1 VEETVRH
8 LSIRATFL
16 GVFGLM
22 SLSTVLLVLLTLK
35 LDSAQEDLKSKQ
47 EIRYRSYLLAD
58 ELRQSSD
65 DLTRL
70 ARTYVVT
77 GDPAYEQQ
85 YNDILDI
92 RNGKKPRPQEYYR
105 IYWDFVAADGQKPRP
120 DGATIAL
127 QELMKQA
134 GFTDAEF
141 AKLRE
146 AQANSDALVK
156 TEVIAMNAVKGLFD
170 DGKGNFTVHGA
181 PNHAMARDL
190 MHNAAYHRYKA
201 QIMKP
206 VDEFFVLL
214 DQRTSKAVA
223 EAQETTLWQRLVIA
237 NLIFM
242 ALAIFGSGWAIYV
255 KVSKPLAGM
264 RTEILA
270 VASTRNLT
278 RRLNQS
284 FNDEVG
290 EIARAVN
297 HTLDTF
303 SETVRGID
311 RTSEQLDQSAHVL
324 TESSSHISDGAQKQQ
339 EAAAAMSAG
348 IEQLTVSVSS
358 IAESANQAAG
368 MAQRSDEVA
377 VEGAHIVEQTV
388 NGIQSIAQ
396 IVGAAVEEITAL
408 EAQSREIS
416 SVTNVIREIA
426 DQTNL
431 LALNAAIEAARAGEQ
446 GRGFAVVADEV
457 RKLAERTSGSTSEIA
472 QMVGNIQGR
481 MLEAIRRMEAC
492 QATVGQTVEQ
502 AGRAGAVM
510 EQTRKESMG
519 VREVVHG
526 ISNALNEQK
535 SASNEVARNLETI
548 AQMVEENSRSIGR
561 VTDNARELENLAGQ
575 MKTAVHAFTV

>member
-1 VEETVRH
+1 MRH
-8 LSIRATFL
+8 LSIRATVL

-22 SLSTVLLVLLTLK
+22 SMSILMLVMLNFK
-35 LDSAQEDLKSKQ
+35 LDSAQNELKLKQ

-77 GDPAYEQQ
+77 GDAAYEQQ

-105 IYWDFVAADGQKPRP
+105 IYWDFVAADGKKPRA
-120 DGATIAL
+120 DGPTIAL

-134 GFTDAEF
+134 GFTEAEF

-170 DGKGNFTVHGA
+170 DGKGNFTVHAA
-181 PNHAMARDL
+181 PNHAMAREL
-190 MHNAAYHRYKA
+190 MHNTAYHQYKA

-214 DQRTSKAVA
+214 DQRTSKAVE
-223 EAQETTLWQRLVIA
+223 EAQQTTTWQRLVIA

-242 ALAIFGSGWAIYV
+242 ALAVIGSGWAIYV
-255 KVSKPLAGM
+255 KVSKPLASLQQQ
-264 RTEILA
+264 ILE

-278 RRLNQS
+278 HRMDDQS
-284 FNDEVG
+284 TDEVG
-290 EIARAVN
+290 QIAKALN
-297 HTLDTF
+297 HTLDAF
-303 SETVRGID
+303 RQTVRGID
-311 RTSEQLDQSAHVL
+311 TTSQKLDQSAKVL
-324 TESSSHISDGAQKQQ
+324 SESSVHISGSAEKQHQ
-339 EAAAAMSAG
+339 AASSMAAA
-348 IEQLTVSVSS
+348 IEELTVSVSS
-358 IAESANQAAG
+358 IAESADEAAT

-377 VEGAHIVEQTV
+377 IEG
-388 NGIQSIAQ
+388 AQ
-396 IVGAAVEEITAL
+396 IVEKTVQGIETIAQTVGTAVQEITAL
-408 EAQSREIS
+408 EAQSKEIS

-472 QMVGNIQGR
+472 QMVDNIQAR
-481 MLEAIRRMEAC
+481 TQEAIRRMETC
-492 QATVGQTVEQ
+492 QTTVSQTVEQ
-502 AGRAGAVM
+502 AGRAGTVM
-510 EQTRKESMG
+510 EKTRKESMG
-519 VREVVHG
+519 VRTVVRG
-526 ISNALNEQK
+526 ISQALNEQK
-535 SASNEVARNLETI
+535 SASNEAARSLETI
-548 AQMVEENSRSIGR
+548 AQMVEENSQSIGQ
-561 VTDNARELENLAGQ
+561 VADNARELENLAGE
-575 MKTAVHAFTV
+575 MKTAVKAFAV